1 MFGRAFFHKYVLNEL
16 IGWWFSSPLNILRSA
31 INFSRYSFGLGKGPY
46 SQFREVRNVVAQFLV
61 AISLPLAFAISLKDK
76 QNVERV
82 AGTDL
87 LQLNATWEK
96 ELDTAPTVRST

>member
-1 MFGRAFFHKYVLNEL
+1 
-16 IGWWFSSPLNILRSA
+16 
-31 INFSRYSFGLGKGPY
+31 
-46 SQFREVRNVVAQFLV
+46 
-61 AISLPLAFAISLKDK
+61 
-76 QNVERV
+76 V

>member
-1 MFGRAFFHKYVLNEL
+1 
-16 IGWWFSSPLNILRSA
+16 
-31 INFSRYSFGLGKGPY
+31 
-46 SQFREVRNVVAQFLV
+46 V